1 MIYHMIAEAKTATAD
16 DLVQETGFDLPTVES
31 SLCRLQRYF
40 MIERTGDKVRV
51 MSVGE
56 SLIRSQ
62 IQYSDDMPFTIEN
75 GVIREKKK

>member
-1 MIYHMIAEAKTATAD
+1 MIYHLIAEAKTATAD
-16 DLVQETGFDLPTVES
+16 LLVKESGLDPGVVES

-40 MIERTGDKVRV
+40 LIERAGENIRV